1 VTSEIAGAVL
11 GVALSC
17 GLWHELR
24 RRGELVARAC
34 HELRG
39 PLTAAHLALHAGAPR
54 GGPLPASLAAIDVE
68 LARAGR
74 ALDDLAAARRG
85 ARGPHRAELV
95 DVGALVRAQVAAW
108 EAVAPAYGCTLRST
122 VAVGGDA
129 LVRGDRVR
137 LAQAVGNLLANACEH
152 GGGTIELRIR
162 VLGPRVRVEV
172 SDEGSG
178 LPAPVAELVRRP
190 RAGLGSRGRGLA
202 IAAEIADR
210 HGGRLLA
217 APVARGARLAL
228 ELPACVPAAPAA
240 RLARK
245 AS

>member
-1 VTSEIAGAVL
+1 MTELVVAAIGGAL
-11 GVALSC
+11 TCAL
-17 GLWHELR
+17 WRELR

-39 PLTAAHLALHAGAPR
+39 PLTAAHLALHAAAPR
-54 GGPLPASLAAIDVE
+54 GVVLPASLAAIDVE

-74 ALDDLAAARRG
+74 ALDDLSAARRG
-85 ARGPHRAELV
+85 ARGRDGEELV
-95 DVGALVRAQVAAW
+95 DVAALVHAQVAAW
-108 EAVAPAYGCTLRST
+108 EAVAPAYGCNLRSALG
-122 VAVGGDA
+122 VRAAV

-137 LAQAVGNLLANACEH
+137 LAQAVGNLLANAFEH

-162 VLGPRVRVEV
+162 LLGPRVRLEI
-172 SDEGSG
+172 SDEGAG

-202 IAAEIADR
+202 IAAEIAGR

-217 APVARGARLAL
+217 APAARGARVAL
-228 ELPACVPAAPAA
+228 ELPVCVAAVPGAA
-240 RLARK
+240 ITRD